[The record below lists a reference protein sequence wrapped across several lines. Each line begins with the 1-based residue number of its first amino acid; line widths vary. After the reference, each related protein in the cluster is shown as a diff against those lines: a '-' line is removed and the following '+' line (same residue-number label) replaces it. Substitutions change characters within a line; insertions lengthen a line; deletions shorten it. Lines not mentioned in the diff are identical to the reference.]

1 MCRFFIPSNAMKA
14 LSRLLCCLFALSLL
28 LSLAPAKA
36 QEIVLKPTRINEQ
49 VWYFQGESGMASRA
63 NKGYMSNAGFVVT
76 GEGVLVFDA
85 LATPALAQAML
96 KAIAGITPLPVKRVI
111 VSHYHADHIYGLQV
125 FKAAGAQIWA
135 HENGRK
141 YVDSE
146 VARERLAQRR
156 EELAPWVNA
165 STHVV
170 SADRWL
176 SFKDGKLQRFR
187 FGGMDFTLFDASGAH
202 SDEDIMLMVEPG
214 RVLFAGD
221 LYFTG
226 RIPFVGNADSGRW
239 LQALSLV
246 EQAQP
251 AVAVPGH
258 GAASSNTRADLEL
271 TRRYLEY
278 LRKSMGQAVENLT
291 PFEEAYAKTDWSAF
305 SGYPAFEAANRIN
318 AYGTY
323 LLLERESLE
332 QK

>member
-1 MCRFFIPSNAMKA
+1 MLCA
-14 LSRLLCCLFALSLL
+14 LSTLLPLASAL
-28 LSLAPAKA
+28 A
-36 QEIVLKPTRINEQ
+36 QEIVLTPTRLTEQ
-49 VWYFQGESGMASRA
+49 VWYFRGESGMASRA

-76 GEGVLVFDA
+76 KDGVLVFDA
-85 LATPALAQAML
+85 LATPVLAQAML
-96 KAIAGITPLPVKRVI
+96 KAIAGVTSQPVKRVI

-125 FKAAGAQIWA
+125 FKAAGAEIWA

-141 YVDSE
+141 YVNSE

-156 EELAPWVNA
+156 EELAPWVDA

-176 SFKDGKLQRFR
+176 SFKDGKLERFQ

-202 SDEDIMLMVEPG
+202 SDEDIMLMVQQG

-251 AVAVPGH
+251 AIAVPGH
-258 GAASSNTRADLEL
+258 GEASSNTKSDLEL
-271 TRRYLEY
+271 TRKYLEY
-278 LRKSMGQAVENLT
+278 LRKSMGEAVENLT
-291 PFEEAYAKTDWSAF
+291 PFEEAYARTDWSAF

-318 AYGTY
+318 VYGTY
-323 LLLERESLE
+323 LLLERESL
-332 QK
+332 QKK